1 MAKKGGGILPVAIY
15 NSDIYFLFARET
27 MIPKTK
33 ISGQWSDFGGSH
45 ENGETV
51 FETAIREGFEETN
64 KIFKSIDQLRKQVK
78 ENLITK
84 IEMKGYVT
92 YLFEIKYDVN
102 LPKKFKLDFEKT
114 LQNDPDKINNL
125 NGLYEK
131 DRLQWIKL
139 EDLLLNKSQFR
150 KWYVFVLYK
159 IDRFFKTGY
168 KL

>member
-45 ENGETV
+45 EKGETV
-51 FETAIREGFEETN
+51 FETAIREGYEETN
-64 KIFKSIDQLRKQVK
+64 NIFKSQEELKKRVK

-84 IEMKGYVT
+84 IEMKGYAT
-92 YLFEIKYDVN
+92 FLFEIKYDPD
-102 LPKKFKLDFEKT
+102 LPKKFKLDYENT
-114 LQNDPDKINNL
+114 LKKYKQKVLEP

-159 IDRFFKTGY
+159 IDKFFKNGY